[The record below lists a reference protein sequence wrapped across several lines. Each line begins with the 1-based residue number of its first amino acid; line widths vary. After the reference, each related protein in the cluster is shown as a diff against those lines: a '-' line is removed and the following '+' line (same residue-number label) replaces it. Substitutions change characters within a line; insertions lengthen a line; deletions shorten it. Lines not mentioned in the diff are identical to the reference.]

1 MVIDIS
7 KIKKEA
13 EKPKEPDLKKFEVKT
28 LLDKIKTIGTISSK
42 DKIFF
47 VQNLQ
52 VMIRSGLPLDRS
64 LKTLA
69 EQTSNMRFKKIISNL
84 ASDTEKGI
92 SFGVSLA
99 KHRKVFGDL
108 FINMVEAGEVS
119 GRLEDVLKQIYI
131 QIKKMHE
138 LKTRIISAM
147 TYPVIVTVAM
157 VLIGIGMM
165 IFVVPKITGLF
176 DKMSADLPVATRFL
190 INISNFI
197 VNNGILSAIAAIS
210 AIVFVVVTLRMK
222 KTKFIYHYIFL
233 RIPIFGPIVKKVNLA
248 KFSRTLSSLII
259 TDIPIVKSF
268 EITAQIL
275 GNLWYRQSLLD
286 SVENV
291 KGGES
296 LTDVLKK
303 YPKYYPPVIVQMTA
317 AGEETGTVDEVLG
330 ELASFYED
338 EIDQIMKTLP
348 NIIEPILILM
358 LGLGVALMA
367 MAIIMPMYTLTQHIS

>member
-52 VMIRSGLPLDRS
+52 VMIRSGLPLHRS
-64 LKTLA
+64 LKTLPQ
-69 EQTSNMRFKKIISNL
+69 QTTNMRFKKIISNF
-84 ASDTEKGI
+84 ASYTEKGI

>member
-338 EIDQIMKTLP
+338 EIDQINQFL
-348 NIIEPILILM
+348 
-358 LGLGVALMA
+358 
-367 MAIIMPMYTLTQHIS
+367 Y